1 MKETSLKRLNT
12 IQFILYDILGKNKTK
27 ETVKL
32 SVLIRNW
39 ELWDNDEQTEYFW
52 GSKNT
57 V

>member
-32 SVLIRNW
+32 SVPIRNW
-39 ELWDNDEQTEYFW
+39 ELWDNDEQTEYFQ

>member
-39 ELWDNDEQTEYFW
+39 ELWDNDEQTEYFQ